1 MKFLIDKPVTIVLVW
16 TIFISLALFW
26 NLDQLLG
33 QVYRHLI
40 KNISDKLYSM
50 LVFFP
55 PAVLLFTIPL
65 SGYLADSRFGNFK
78 VFRAGCVLLFLGSVL
93 VCVCVLVV
101 TNLNTH
107 ASLTTAIVIG
117 PLSILLSIAGGSI
130 CVVTVFQLGLDQ
142 MPDASS
148 AGITVYIIL
157 FFMALPIGLWVSSSL
172 YPIKNCTVDYGLS
185 IQVMSLLPAL
195 CMCILLS
202 SLLSHWAKLLI
213 IQPKSPKSLRN
224 IYRVLKFAAKHKAPL
239 NRSALTYWEEDIPS
253 RLDLG
258 KSRYGGPFT
267 TEQVEDVK
275 TLFRMLLVFL
285 PVWIV
290 ILSTNIFGTLDH

>member
-1 MKFLIDKPVTIVLVW
+1 MKFLLHKPATVVLLW
-16 TIFISLALFW
+16 TIFISVAFW
-26 NLDQLLG
+26 HVSQLVNPVF
-33 QVYRHLI
+33 QHLI
-40 KNISDKLYSM
+40 KNISDELYSL

-55 PAVLLFTIPL
+55 PAVLLITIPL

-93 VCVCVLVV
+93 VCVCLLVV

-117 PLSILLSIAGGSI
+117 PLSILLSLAGGSI

-148 AGITVYIIL
+148 AGITLYIIL

-195 CMCILLS
+195 CMCIVLS
-202 SLLSHWAKLLI
+202 SLLSHHGKTADNTTQVTKI
-213 IQPKSPKSLRN
+213 
-224 IYRVLKFAAKHKAPL
+224 F
-239 NRSALTYWEEDIPS
+239 EEYLQSSQVCSQAQGSTQSQCSHI
-253 RLDLG
+253 LG
-258 KSRYGGPFT
+258 GRHTF
-267 TEQVEDVK
+267 
-275 TLFRMLLVFL
+275 
-285 PVWIV
+285 
-290 ILSTNIFGTLDH
+290 